1 MRWIRV
7 GGSGR
12 VQDNRCSCWS
22 RREQWLIGKRDQNG
36 AELAGGEIQ
45 AGYIASTTSQLGGW
59 DHKIERP
66 GVSVFGCLR
75 REKGPRL

>member
-1 MRWIRV
+1 M
-7 GGSGR
+7 
-12 VQDNRCSCWS
+12 
-22 RREQWLIGKRDQNG
+22 IGKRDQNG

-59 DHKIERP
+59 DDKNERP